1 MDGSIKNQE
10 KLATMKNSKN
20 KVFILEVIQNGNGNG
35 LQMRT
40 QCDGFNSFEL
50 IGMLEIKKAELIAE
64 ITPKTPEFDPKNPN
78 IN

>member
-1 MDGSIKNQE
+1 
-10 KLATMKNSKN
+10 MKNSKN
-20 KVFILEVIQNGNGNG
+20 KVFILEVIQNGNGDG

-64 ITPKTPEFDPKNPN
+64 TMLPKKQNFDPKNPN

>member
-1 MDGSIKNQE
+1 
-10 KLATMKNSKN
+10 MKNTKN

-40 QCDGFNSFEL
+40 QCDGFNSLEL
-50 IGMLEIKKAELIAE
+50 IGLLETKKAELIAE
-64 ITPKTPEFDPKNPN
+64 TMLPKTPEFDPKNPN